1 MQTKAKIFGLASF
14 CAHVNVPDLWCSFPL
29 PPCYY
34 HSRQWSP
41 MHSTHTQ
48 ATCQYL
54 VDRYSSI
61 SDSPAASF
69 CDDCDIN
76 FFANFDVASRWITT
90 IWTFASSLHTSHEQP
105 TVLPYHP
112 CCRSNRYGGWIC
124 SGLIDGGFM
133 IHRMWMLVHHR
144 HRVVPR
150 HQRRRPCI
158 VHIDVSPQPIPSD
171 TDWYKW

>member
-1 MQTKAKIFGLASF
+1 MFRTYGVHFQ
-14 CAHVNVPDLWCSFPL
+14 SFPL

-69 CDDCDIN
+69 GHGCYIN
-76 FFANFDVASRWITT
+76 FFANFDVASQWITT
-90 IWTFASSLHTSHEQP
+90 IWTAASSLRIVTGATHSPPISSLLSFQSI
-105 TVLPYHP
+105 L
-112 CCRSNRYGGWIC
+112 R
-124 SGLIDGGFM
+124 LD
-133 IHRMWMLVHHR
+133 MLCFDRWRLYDTPDVVVHHR

-150 HQRRRPCI
+150 HQQAPSYI
-158 VHIDVSPQPIPSD
+158 VSIDVLTSPIPSHI
-171 TDWYKW
+171 DWHQW